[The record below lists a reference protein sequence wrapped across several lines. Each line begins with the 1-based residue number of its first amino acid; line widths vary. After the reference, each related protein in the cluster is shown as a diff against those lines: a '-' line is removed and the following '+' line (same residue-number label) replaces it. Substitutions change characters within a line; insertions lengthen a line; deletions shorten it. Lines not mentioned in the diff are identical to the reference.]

1 MRLDDYAADRI
12 RVRDFICKCDDPA
25 CTHKHYDPLT
35 HPRTHALLRRVGD
48 LLRDYELGFKISSGF
63 RCPTHNLEVGGAP
76 DSGHVHRCALDI
88 RTDGPPYELALLAE
102 AQGWYSG
109 LLVYPWGIHLD
120 IHPNDR
126 VVRGHSYGPKDN
138 RFIRFG
144 TRRGLKMPDVFAWN
158 LDEDCDIPAYVA
170 EAQSRERVDA

>member
-1 MRLDDYAADRI
+1 MKLDDFAAPHI

-25 CTHKHYDPLT
+25 CSHKHYDPLT

-48 LLRDYELGFKISSGF
+48 LLRDYELGFRISSGF
-63 RCPTHNLEVGGAP
+63 RCAAHNASQGGAP
-76 DSGHVHRCALDI
+76 DSAHVHRCAFDI
-88 RTDGPPYELALLAE
+88 NTDGPPYELAVMAE

-120 IHPNDR
+120 LHPNDR

-144 TRRGLKMPDVFAWN
+144 TRRGLRMLDVYAWN
-158 LDEDCDIPAYVA
+158 LDEKDKPPDYIADMLM
-170 EAQSRERVDA
+170 RERVDA